1 MKMKTFPIII
11 LLAVSI
17 LYGGSMSLIE
27 TEDLY
32 ISVGQYRSVRFVLQ
46 EYQADS
52 ARLSGSI
59 KVFPDTSSVEL
70 LLFHTDDYMRWSN
83 NSVGVDTLD
92 YLCTSSGEFEV
103 RINGFGSFVLVIS
116 NRGNYQPVTVSFDI
130 KVLFAGSGE
139 SGDPLPAALRIALF
153 LMMVGVIAIAVGGV
167 ITKYVIAH
175 RKRA

>member
-1 MKMKTFPIII
+1 
-11 LLAVSI
+11 
-17 LYGGSMSLIE
+17 MSLIE
-27 TEDLY
+27 KEDLH
-32 ISVGQYRSVRFVLQ
+32 ISVGQYRSVRFALQ

-70 LLFHTDDYMRWSN
+70 LLFHTDDYMRWRN
-83 NSVGVDTLD
+83 NGIGIDTLD
-92 YLCTSSGEFEV
+92 YLSTSSGAFDM
-103 RINGFGSFVLVIS
+103 RINGFGSLVLIIS

-130 KVLFAGSGE
+130 EVLFAGSGE

-153 LMMVGVIAIAVGGV
+153 LMMVGIIAIAVGSV
-167 ITKYVIAH
+167 IAKYVIAH